1 VARQFD
7 VFRTGE
13 GVLVVVVQN
22 DLFAAMATRVVV
34 PLVAAGA
41 AGKRIYGVNPEVV
54 FLDEVLVL
62 MPQLAATLTLAE
74 LGQPVGAVG
83 HLREAIT
90 RAVETLVSGV

>member
-41 AGKRIYGVNPEVV
+41 AGKRIYGLNPEVA
-54 FLDEVLVL
+54 FADEVLVL

-74 LGQPVGAVG
+74 LGQPVGAVS